1 MPRLPQASGAQVARL
16 LESLGYRFLR
26 QRGSHARYTLTTPVG
41 THNITIPMH
50 KSMAKGTL
58 NNILNRVSRWTGV
71 PKADL
76 IDRL

>member
-1 MPRLPQASGAQVARL
+1 MPRLPQVSGAQVARL

-26 QRGSHARYTLTTPVG
+26 QRGSHARYALTTQVG

-50 KSMAKGTL
+50 RSIAKGTL
-58 NNILNRVSRWTGV
+58 NDILNRVSLWTGV
-71 PKADL
+71 PKHEL